1 MKKSITFF
9 AFFFCFTISFSQNLV
24 GNMMSTTENNL
35 SYGNVDIY
43 RGNEKVA
50 SVLTDVNG
58 NFNVKLDTGIY
69 RVELQYDGYKKV
81 IEEIELK
88 SDKRADFKL
97 KADKSMSSEKSKK
110 KDELT
115 SVYSEDLERRMLFS
129 DGVAVQSIKDKRT
142 SETSGLALGGESKL
156 MRAGEFA
163 SLDNTKHTVHK
174 QSTRHGILTAGE
186 INDFAKWDLWT
197 DIVSDEL
204 QEYQAFWKI
213 EPKQRYVVQLTNE
226 DQLPV
231 VNAIVQLID
240 ESGNVIFQGR
250 SDNTGKAELWGSL
263 TSIMQQTVNFSAL
276 IYHSGKEFSI
286 RNLKPFKRG
295 INQKSISVDCKQ
307 SKMVDIAFVVDATGS
322 MGDEINFL
330 REELNDVIYK
340 TKNANPS
347 LTFNFANTFYRD
359 QGESYVTKHQDFSPV
374 LSKSIN
380 FINEQNARG
389 GGDYEEAVD
398 VALDEC
404 INDLSWSNDARARL
418 LFLILDAPPRNSPE
432 IRTKLDAIIRQSAA
446 QGIRIIPLV
455 ASGINKDAEYLM
467 RCISLATNGTYA
479 FLTSH
484 SGIGGEHIE
493 PSTDEYEVELL
504 NDLMIRIISSYIF
517 VPDCDTQLDEDSF
530 EDFAEEQSEGE
541 EDEEKLEWSYW
552 PNPTKGIINIKVYR
566 EIPEMFL
573 TDLSG
578 KILERYADLDEHR
591 TIRRDLSQYAKG
603 LYLLTFMHNEKNYT
617 GKIVLH

>member
-1 MKKSITFF
+1 MKKSITFLT
-9 AFFFCFTISFSQNLV
+9 FFFCFTLSFGQNLV
-24 GNMMSTTENNL
+24 GNMMSSTENNL

-43 RGNEKVA
+43 RGSEKVA

-69 RVELQYDGYKKV
+69 RIEVQYDGYEKV
-81 IEEIELK
+81 SQEVELK
-88 SDKRADFKL
+88 TDKRADFKL
-97 KADKSMSSEKSKK
+97 EADKSAISKQSK
-110 KDELT
+110 KDEHK
-115 SVYSEDLERRMLFS
+115 SSYSEDIERRMLFS
-129 DGVAVQSIKDKRT
+129 DEIDVKSIK
-142 SETSGLALGGESKL
+142 ETESIEARGKTLGDESKL
-156 MRAGEFA
+156 MIAGEFA
-163 SLDNTKHTVHK
+163 LLNHSKNKISA
-174 QSTRHGILTAGE
+174 QGAQHGILTAGE

-204 QEYQAFWKI
+204 KQYQAFWKI
-213 EPKQRYVVQLTNE
+213 EPQQRYVVQLTNE
-226 DQLPV
+226 DLLPV
-231 VNAIVQLID
+231 VNATVQLID
-240 ESGNVIFQGR
+240 ENGSVLFQGR

-263 TSIMQQTVNFSAL
+263 TSDVQKGLNYSAL
-276 IYHSGKEFSI
+276 IYHSGKEFAI

-359 QGESYVTKHQDFSPV
+359 QGELYVTKHQDFSQV

-380 FINEQNARG
+380 FINEQKARG

-404 INDLSWSNDARARL
+404 INNLSWSNDARTRL

-432 IRTKLDAIIRQSAA
+432 IRRKLDAIIRQAAA

-467 RCISLATNGTYA
+467 RCIALATNGTYA

-517 VPDCDTQLDEDSF
+517 VPDCDSQIDEDSF
-530 EDFAEEQSEGE
+530 EDFTEEQEVDESEG
-541 EDEEKLEWSYW
+541 LEWSYW
-552 PNPTKGIINIKVYR
+552 PNPTDGIINIKVDR
-566 EIPEMFL
+566 NIPEMFL

-578 KILERYADLDEHR
+578 KILERYTDLDEHH
-591 TIRRDLSQYAKG
+591 TIRRDLGQYAKG
-603 LYLLTFMHNEKNYT
+603 LYLLTFTYNEKRYT
-617 GKIVLH
+617 GKIVLQ